1 MSSIAL
7 IIDSHTLTLIEK
19 GKPALQKN
27 FNSEES
33 FGEMVDKMIKHKYL
47 KRVQFFFTGQHL
59 ISDTMTTTHTSE
71 TPFVVDKKAIEHI
84 TERATVDF
92 LNKYNK
98 ENNFKLIIA
107 KPITLLLNGYHVAS
121 PMQQKV
127 RDLRLTMFM
136 SAIPVALSE
145 QKGEFYS
152 FPFHLAEQIHIKQKA
167 DSFIICSSGGE
178 TIDISIK
185 KEGDFFK
192 THSIAIN
199 SQTDSEIKK
208 VLDTC
213 FGGVALP
220 GDVYVVVPPEV
231 LPIIEQV
238 FANGTYHASCMTTG
252 GFALHTLDVTSLIEV

>member
-33 FGEMVDKMIKHKYL
+33 FAEMVGKMIKHKYL

-59 ISDTMTTTHTSE
+59 ISDTITTTHTSE
-71 TPFVVDKKAIEHI
+71 TSFVVDKKAISHI
-84 TERATVDF
+84 TERASLDF
-92 LNKYNK
+92 LAKYNK

-107 KPITLLLNGYHVAS
+107 RPITLLLNGYHVAS
-121 PMQQKV
+121 PMNQKV
-127 RDLRLTMFM
+127 TDLRLTMFM
-136 SAIPVALSE
+136 SAIPTSFTD

-152 FPFHLAEQIHIKQKA
+152 FPFHLAEQIHLKHKV

-199 SQTDSEIKK
+199 SQTEIEIKK
-208 VLDTC
+208 VLDAC
-213 FGGVALP
+213 FGGIALP
-220 GDVYVVVPPEV
+220 GDVYAVVPESV
-231 LPIIEQV
+231 LSIIEKV
-238 FANGTYHASCMTTG
+238 FANETYHASCMTTK